1 MLNITDDKSQLKQL
15 IEKKAQHP
23 YLLKFIQKPSLDED
37 KLLLLWGL
45 FNDVDVKS
53 EKRDQYITS
62 TMLVQIALD
71 THEIVSNSGEGLDL
85 PDVLKN
91 RQLQVLAGDYY
102 SGLYYQVLATVGN
115 VEMIRI
121 LSSAIKK
128 INDNKIILY
137 QQGSIKDVQSL
148 LTTIKAIEAS
158 LIHKLASYYQQPDWS
173 DVSEDFLLLSRL
185 HAEKGRY
192 LTTGQSIIFDI
203 LREMPSGCSAGQDEL
218 APQKEEQVR
227 IRFEKCLG
235 DARKSLERSMKKLVK
250 VDDDLKDRVK
260 VLMEQT
266 ASIANS
272 YVKEG

>member
-1 MLNITDDKSQLKQL
+1 MLNITDDKSQLKRL

-45 FNDVDVKS
+45 FNDLDVKG

-71 THEIVSNSGEGLDL
+71 THEIVSNSGEGQEL
-85 PDVLKN
+85 PEVLKN

-102 SGLYYQVLATVGN
+102 SGLYYQVLASVGN
-115 VEMIRI
+115 VEMIRL

-137 QQGSIKDVQSL
+137 QQGAIKDIRLL

-158 LIHKLASYYQQPDWS
+158 LIHKLGSYYKQPAWI

-192 LTTGQSIIFDI
+192 LETGQSIIFDI
-203 LREMPSGCSAGQDEL
+203 LRDIPTGGLGGQDEL
-218 APQKEEQVR
+218 APQQEERVR
-227 IRFEKCLG
+227 ITFEKCLG
-235 DARKSLERSMKKLVK
+235 DARKSLERSMQKLAK
-250 VDDDLKDRVK
+250 VDDDLKARVK
-260 VLMEQT
+260 VLLEQT

>member
-1 MLNITDDKSQLKQL
+1 MLNITDDKSQLKHL

-158 LIHKLASYYQQPDWS
+158 LIHKLAAYYQQPDWS

-185 HAEKGRY
+185 HTEKGRY

-203 LREMPSGCSAGQDEL
+203 LRDMPSGCSAGQDEL

-227 IRFEKCLG
+227 ISFEKCLEG
-235 DARKSLERSMKKLVK
+235 ARKSLERSMEKLVK
-250 VDDDLKDRVK
+250 VDDDLKDRVM

>member
-1 MLNITDDKSQLKQL
+1 MLNITDDKSQLKRL

-45 FNDVDVKS
+45 FNDLDVKS

-71 THEIVSNSGEGLDL
+71 THEIVSNSVEGPEL
-85 PDVLKN
+85 PEVLKN

-102 SGLYYQVLATVGN
+102 SGLYYQVLASVGN

-137 QQGSIKDVQSL
+137 QQRSIKDVRSL
-148 LTTIKAIEAS
+148 VTTIKAIEAS
-158 LIHKLASYYQQPDWS
+158 LIHKLAVYYKQPAWI

-185 HAEKGRY
+185 HAEKGHY
-192 LTTGQSIIFDI
+192 LKTGRSIIFDI
-203 LREMPSGCSAGQDEL
+203 LREMPSDGSNDLEEL

-227 IRFEKCLG
+227 FRFEKCLG
-235 DARKSLERSMKKLVK
+235 DARKSLERSMQKLMK
-250 VDDDLKDRVK
+250 TDDELRERVK

>member
-1 MLNITDDKSQLKQL
+1 MLNITDDKSQLKQV

-23 YLLKFIQKPSLDED
+23 YLLKFIQKPNLDED

-45 FNDVDVKS
+45 FSDLDVIS

-71 THEIVSNSGEGLDL
+71 THEIVSNSGEGLEL
-85 PDVLKN
+85 PEVLKN

-102 SGLYYQVLATVGN
+102 SGLYYQVLASVGN

-121 LSSAIKK
+121 LSGAIKK

-137 QQGSIKDVQSL
+137 QKGSIKDVQSL

-158 LIHKLASYYQQPDWS
+158 LIHKLAAYYNQPGWIDF
-173 DVSEDFLLLSRL
+173 SEDFLLLNRL
-185 HAEKGRY
+185 HAEKSCY
-192 LTTGQSIIFDI
+192 LKSGQSIIFDV
-203 LREMPSGCSAGQDEL
+203 LRDMPSSNPNSQDEL
-218 APQKEEQVR
+218 TSEKEERVR
-227 IRFEKCLG
+227 VRFEKCLV
-235 DARKSLERSMKKLVK
+235 DARKSLERSMQKLVK

-260 VLMEQT
+260 VLMKQT
-266 ASIANS
+266 GSIANS